1 MEYLDKRF
9 SYLHAITNRLDI
21 PSVYIPVNG
30 KKVKFELLVSNG
42 YVKFYTYKGRMYH
55 VQQNRLQHLSSDW
68 KFHFNVCEED
78 IPKAWQIITKI
89 LLNYTLKYVDNK
101 TFDDLFLSMKAIN
114 TNLQKKWPK
123 YMFGREI
130 TVYIYQYIKELNET
144 EKGVEIT
151 GDNNEKKYLF
161 YKKDEEQNFNFWL
174 NFLIDC
180 EKELSSSNIRF
191 KKLDGAA
198 DGDLYIGK
206 YASLRNES
214 FTYDKN
220 NDTQEYPTN
229 DKGWNYNK
237 QKMPFSW
244 FEIFKL
250 RQQLRN
256 EENIYI
262 KLYEKKYMILSLAM
276 LIFFILLNKYINFII

>member
-114 TNLQKKWPK
+114 TNLQKNWPK
-123 YMFGREI
+123 YMVGREI

-151 GDNNEKKYLF
+151 GIIMRK
-161 YKKDEEQNFNFWL
+161 
-174 NFLIDC
+174 
-180 EKELSSSNIRF
+180 
-191 KKLDGAA
+191 
-198 DGDLYIGK
+198 
-206 YASLRNES
+206 
-214 FTYDKN
+214 
-220 NDTQEYPTN
+220 
-229 DKGWNYNK
+229 
-237 QKMPFSW
+237 
-244 FEIFKL
+244 
-250 RQQLRN
+250 
-256 EENIYI
+256 NIYFI
-262 KLYEKKYMILSLAM
+262 KKMKNKI
-276 LIFFILLNKYINFII
+276 LIFG